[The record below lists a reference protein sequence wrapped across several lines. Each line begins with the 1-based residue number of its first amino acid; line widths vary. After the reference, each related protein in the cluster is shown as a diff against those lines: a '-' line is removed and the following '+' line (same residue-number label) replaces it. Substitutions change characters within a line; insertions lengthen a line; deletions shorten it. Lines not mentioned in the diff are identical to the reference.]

1 MSERTIR
8 DVALEKSFEQ
18 GGASGALAREVE
30 WARTPLGP
38 VEGWPES
45 LRAAASLVLGHGFAM
60 NIAWG
65 PDLIQIY
72 NDATAAIM
80 GQKHP
85 AAMGQAI
92 RETWAEIW
100 DFLEPV
106 LGQVWKSGR
115 PTTIPSSRFL
125 IDRRG
130 FLEEVYA
137 DITYSVVRDESGEVG
152 GLLST
157 SIESTERVRGAR
169 RLRTLHTLA
178 TSAGSATTDE
188 EACAGVM
195 AALGESAH
203 DVPFALLYLANGP
216 SCEQARL
223 AGGVHEGSLD
233 GAPPASIPLAEGSAI
248 DPRWP
253 IARVLRD
260 GIAERACQGRAL
272 ALPVRRSAHEP
283 SYGVLVAGLSPHL
296 AFDDT
301 YQGFLEL
308 VARDIA
314 QSLAGVRALS
324 EAREQAER
332 VAEAR
337 VKETFL
343 DVAAHELHTPLT
355 SLKMRIQLATRQASE
370 TGVVDPEVLLN
381 AHRAIER
388 MGRLVD
394 DLFNVAALKSHRLT
408 LVRRPVDLA
417 ELCKRVADEQSLSS
431 RRPVTLDLP
440 AAPIEVEV
448 DPHRMLQVISNLV
461 ANALKYSP
469 AEAPVRLSVEKR
481 EEKREE
487 KRGEVLLS
495 VEDEGPG
502 VDPPSRQRIFERF
515 YRAPGIAVQQGS
527 QVGLGLGLYI
537 ARSIV
542 DEHGGRI
549 WVEEREGPGS
559 RFCVALPL
567 G

>member
-1 MSERTIR
+1 MGRTIR
-8 DVALEKSFEQ
+8 DAALEKAFEH
-18 GGASGALAREVE
+18 GGASGALAREID
-30 WARTPLGP
+30 WAQTPLGP

-45 LRAAASLVLGHGFAM
+45 LRAAVGLVLGHGFAM

-72 NDATAAIM
+72 NDATADIM
-80 GQKHP
+80 GHKHP

-100 DFLEPV
+100 TFLEPV
-106 LGQVWKSGR
+106 LGEVWRSGR
-115 PTTIPSSRFL
+115 PSTLGSTRFF

-130 FLEEVYA
+130 FLEEMYA
-137 DITYSVVRDESGEVG
+137 DITYSVVRDERGEVG

-157 SIESTERVRGAR
+157 SIESTERVLGAR
-169 RLRTLHTLA
+169 RLRTLRDLSWSAVAA
-178 TSAGSATTDE
+178 TSDE
-188 EACAGVM
+188 SACAGVM
-195 AALGESAH
+195 EALAGSAA
-203 DVPFALLYLANGP
+203 DIPFAFLYLSDA
-216 SCEQARL
+216 QARL
-223 AGGVHEGSLD
+223 AGSVNASTLGAEAPAQMALD
-233 GAPPASIPLAEGSAI
+233 DEPPPGAP
-248 DPRWP
+248 WP
-253 IARVLRD
+253 IARVLRS
-260 GIAERACQGRAL
+260 GAAEGACQGRAL
-272 ALPVRRSAHEP
+272 ALPVRRSALEP

-296 AFDDT
+296 ALDDA
-301 YQGFLEL
+301 YRDFLGL

-324 EAREQAER
+324 EARAQAER

-370 TGVVDPEVLLN
+370 SGVVDPEVLRN

-394 DLFNVAALKSHRLT
+394 DLFNVAALKSHRLS
-408 LVRRPVDLA
+408 LVRRRSDLG

-431 RRPVTLDLP
+431 KRAVSVDVPDEPVW
-440 AAPIEVEV
+440 AEV
-448 DPHRMLQVISNLV
+448 DPHRVLQVVTNLV

-469 AEAPVRLSVEKR
+469 AEGAVSLALRVGDELSIT
-481 EEKREE
+481 
-487 KRGEVLLS
+487 

-502 VDPPSRQRIFERF
+502 VEPALRARIFDRF
-515 YRAPGIAVQQGS
+515 FRAPGIAVQQGS
-527 QVGLGLGLYI
+527 QVGLGLGLFI

-542 DEHGGRI
+542 EEHGGRI
-549 WVEEREGPGS
+549 WVEAREGPGS
-559 RFCVALPL
+559 RFCVALPV

>member
-1 MSERTIR
+1 MSEATIR
-8 DVALEKSFEQ
+8 DAALQKAFEQ
-18 GGASGALAREVE
+18 GGASGAVARAVD
-30 WARTPLGP
+30 WAKTPLGP

-45 LRAAASLVLGHGFAM
+45 LRAAAGLVLGHGFAM

-92 RETWAEIW
+92 RDTWAEIW

-106 LGQVWKSGR
+106 LGQVWRSGR

-125 IDRRG
+125 IERRG

-157 SIESTERVRGAR
+157 SIESTERVLGAR
-169 RLRTLHTLA
+169 RLRTLHSLA
-178 TSAGSATTDE
+178 SSAGSATTDE
-188 EACAGVM
+188 GACAGVM
-195 AALGESAH
+195 AALAESAH

-216 SCEQARL
+216 SGDEARL
-223 AGGVHEGSLD
+223 AGSVNEGALD
-233 GAPPASIPLAEGSAI
+233 RVPPASILLGEEPAG

-253 IARVLRD
+253 IARVLRS
-260 GIAERACQGRAL
+260 GVAERACLGRAL

-332 VAEAR
+332 TAEAR

-355 SLKMRIQLATRQASE
+355 SLKMRIQLATRQATE

-408 LVRRPVDLA
+408 LVRRPADLC
-417 ELCKRVADEQSLSS
+417 ELCKRVADEQGLGA
-431 RRPVTLDLP
+431 RRAVTLDLP
-440 AAPIEVEV
+440 AAPLLVEV
-448 DPHRMLQVISNLV
+448 DPHRMLQVITNLV

-469 AEAPVRLSVEKR
+469 ADRPVLLSLQPR
-481 EEKREE
+481 ER
-487 KRGEVLLS
+487 EVLLA

-502 VDPPSRQRIFERF
+502 VEPALRDRIFERF
-515 YRAPGIAVQQGS
+515 FRAPGIAVQQGS

-537 ARSIV
+537 VRTII
-542 DEHGGRI
+542 DEHGGRA
-549 WVEEREGPGS
+549 WVEPRPAQGS

>member
-1 MSERTIR
+1 VGSAPIR
-8 DVALEKSFEQ
+8 DAALDKAFEH
-18 GGASGALAREVE
+18 GGASGALAREVD

-45 LRAAASLVLGHGFAM
+45 LRAAVGLVLGHGFAM

-65 PDLIQIY
+65 PELIQIY

-80 GQKHP
+80 GHKHP

-100 DFLEPV
+100 SFLEPV
-106 LGQVWKSGR
+106 LGEVWRSGR
-115 PTTIPSSRFL
+115 PTTMGSTRFF

-130 FLEEVYA
+130 FLEEMYA
-137 DITYSVVRDESGEVG
+137 DITYSAVRDERGEVG

-157 SIESTERVRGAR
+157 SIESTERVLGAR
-169 RLRTLHTLA
+169 RLRTLRDLSSSAVAA
-178 TSAGSATTDE
+178 TNDE
-188 EACAGVM
+188 SACAGVM
-195 AALGESAH
+195 DTLAGSAA
-203 DVPFALLYLANGP
+203 DIPFAFLYLCDAP
-216 SCEQARL
+216 DDAQARL
-223 AGGVHEGSLD
+223 AGSANASTLGAEAPALVPLGDEPPT
-233 GAPPASIPLAEGSAI
+233 GAP
-248 DPRWP
+248 WP
-253 IARVLRD
+253 IARVLRS
-260 GIAERACQGRAL
+260 GAPERACEGRAL
-272 ALPVRRSAHEP
+272 ALPVRRSALEP

-296 AFDDT
+296 ALDDA
-301 YQGFLEL
+301 YRDFLGL

-324 EAREQAER
+324 EARAQAER

-370 TGVVDPEVLLN
+370 SGVVDPEVLRN

-394 DLFNVAALKSHRLT
+394 DLFNVAALKSHRLS
-408 LVRRPVDLA
+408 LVRRRSDLG

-431 RRPVTLDLP
+431 KRAVALDVPGDPVW
-440 AAPIEVEV
+440 AEV
-448 DPHRMLQVISNLV
+448 DPHRILQVITNLV

-469 AEAPVRLSVEKR
+469 AEGVVSLSLRVGDE
-481 EEKREE
+481 
-487 KRGEVLLS
+487 LS
-495 VEDEGPG
+495 IAVDDEGPG
-502 VDPPSRQRIFERF
+502 VEPALRARIFDRF
-515 YRAPGIAVQQGS
+515 FRAPGVAVQQGS
-527 QVGLGLGLYI
+527 QVGLGLGLFI

-542 DEHGGRI
+542 EEHGGRI
-549 WVEEREGPGS
+549 WVEAREGPGS